1 MSNDDQPLLVF
12 HGTRDRTV
20 LIDQS
25 KAIETKYKEA
35 GLSIWFYTIEGAG
48 HGGNAFYKDENAKR
62 LITFLAEQMK
72 SKTN

>member
-1 MSNDDQPLLVF
+1 MCI
-12 HGTRDRTV
+12 RDR
-20 LIDQS
+20 S

-48 HGGNAFYKDENAKR
+48 HGGNVFYKDENAKR
-62 LITFLAEQMK
+62 LITFLGEQMK